1 MTEQFD
7 ILLLEDDNALAMGL
21 MYSLKKEG
29 YNVNRICGYREGLSY
44 MHSHTG
50 WDRTLGIFDVMLP
63 DGNGISLLEAYR
75 ENGIN
80 FPVIFLSALSDEINI
95 VQGLDTGGDDYI
107 IKPFKVKEL
116 MSRIKAVIRRYYT
129 GSIDNNVQGIRYKNL
144 LIDESAATV
153 SIITPEHEKDTLD
166 LTANEYRLLLIF
178 IHNQGVLLT
187 RELLL
192 QRLYDNH
199 GSFVDD
205 NTLSVYIRRLRE
217 KLGANRNIIKTVHGM
232 GYIMEKDNA

>member
-1 MTEQFD
+1 MTEQIN

-21 MYSLKKEG
+21 IYSLQKEG
-29 YNVNRICGYREGLSY
+29 YIVKRICGYREGLNY
-44 MHSHTG
+44 MHSHSG

-63 DGNGISLLEAYR
+63 DGDGISLLEAYR

-95 VQGLDTGGDDYI
+95 VQGLDIGGDDYI
-107 IKPFKVKEL
+107 TKPFKVKEL
-116 MSRIKAVIRRYYT
+116 MSRIKAVIRRCYI
-129 GSIDNNVQGIRYKNL
+129 GSFDDTIQGIRYKNL
-144 LIDESAATV
+144 LVDESTATV
-153 SIITPEHEKDTLD
+153 SFITPGYENVTLD

-178 IHNQGVLLT
+178 IHNQGILLT

-217 KLGANRNIIKTVHGM
+217 KLGENRDIIKTVHGM
-232 GYIMEKDNA
+232 GYIMEKENA